1 MLRDIVL
8 VLCGMGVSGILVGVI
23 LFVKMGRENAELK
36 RQMMRIASG
45 VAHGNAMQQTIHG
58 EELER
63 KHGELDR
70 TRRMAER
77 DVGLTDSDLID
88 GGHIG

>member
-1 MLRDIVL
+1 MWRELIIFL
-8 VLCGMGVSGILVGVI
+8 AGMGVSGILVGVI

-36 RQMMRIASG
+36 RQMMQIAGG

-58 EELER
+58 DELER
-63 KHGELDR
+63 KHGELAR

-88 GGHIG
+88 GGRIG